1 MLLQTP
7 KFGER
12 ARIHRHVNKFFYY
25 AFANYPKIG
34 KNAAERNSN
43 AAQQKGCSM
52 EYFIYCILEAFN
64 PDSDIEFDIE
74 KCGSQ
79 WAFGRDGQPDD
90 GYDIKLDGMTI
101 DVKADAAVLKGY
113 VCLEVKTRTGLDSL
127 LLKDVDYSIHAA
139 FREKNLPSLIQI
151 NKGADIVF
159 VDLKDIR
166 QRLTKTETGYSI
178 GEFKSR
184 RTVVGT
190 EVIDL
195 PVSYL
200 QRNKLADTYK
210 F

>member
-1 MLLQTP
+1 
-7 KFGER
+7 
-12 ARIHRHVNKFFYY
+12 
-25 AFANYPKIG
+25 
-34 KNAAERNSN
+34 
-43 AAQQKGCSM
+43 M
-52 EYFIYCILEAFN
+52 EYFIFCLLETFN

-79 WAFGRDGQPDD
+79 WALGRDGMPDD
-90 GYDIKLDGMTI
+90 GYDIKLNGMTI
-101 DVKADAAVLKGY
+101 DVKADSAVLRGY
-113 VCLEVKTRTGLDSL
+113 VCLEIKTKTDLDSL
-127 LLKDVDYSIHAA
+127 LLKDVDYSIHSA
-139 FREKNLPSLIQI
+139 FRKKNLPSLIQM

-159 VDLKDIR
+159 VDLKATR
-166 QRLTKTETGYSI
+166 QRLTKTETGYAI

-200 QRNKLADTYK
+200 QRHKLADTYK